1 MQSKLNV
8 SLKVRLVSVLLLLVL
23 LSAIGMGFSAYRNAS
38 TAITDTVGNTAMSIL
53 RSTVNGIDPVRF
65 RTIADGDD
73 DYFQELLKQLNQVCQ
88 SVGLK
93 YLYTMRQDAAGN
105 YSYVVDG
112 SLDDQSAFAEQEDPA
127 DMTPKWQASFN
138 GATSYELDLES
149 EWGALLSAYV
159 PILDAEGQVVGM
171 LGADFDA
178 TGVAEQLQAVQRTL
192 LQQTVLTVLL
202 ASLLGWVM
210 ASLLVRSM
218 QQLQRQADRLRT
230 GDLTVRLSLV
240 RGDAE
245 TRSLQVALQS
255 MVESLVAI
263 TRSIRAQ
270 TEDVLSL
277 VADLGQSAR
286 STRESASA
294 VADVAGQVAAGAKEQ
309 VQSMESVSVN
319 VASVFTEVS
328 RATDQAQAVEQAANS
343 ALLDSRVAL
352 ESFQDSIDQVQRVN
366 EAIGQ
371 TAVMVAGLG
380 EKSQEIKSFSQTIS
394 QIASQTNLLA
404 LNAAIEAAR
413 AGEQGKGFAVVA
425 EQVKT
430 LATAVNQASGEIGQ
444 LVQSM
449 QSEIAETTT
458 AIRSGVEQAR
468 VTVQTSSEVGE
479 RIRRLFDSNQIV
491 LQRVEQVLD
500 AVKRIEQDCQLV
512 VERVQVLTR
521 ISGESSSGS
530 LQAAAATEEQLA
542 IMETVEVNL
551 QQLQSIAGALKQSV
565 NRFKVD

>member
-38 TAITDTVGNTAMSIL
+38 RAITDTVGNTAMSIL
-53 RSTVNGIDPVRF
+53 RSTVSGIDSARF
-65 RTIADGDD
+65 RAIADSGDG
-73 DYFQELLKQLNQVCQ
+73 YYQELLGQLNQVCQ

-93 YLYTMRQDAAGN
+93 YLYTMRQDAAGD
-105 YSYVVDG
+105 YLYVVDG
-112 SLDDQSAFAEQEDPA
+112 SPEDQSAFSERQDPA
-127 DMTPKWQASFN
+127 EMTPQWVASFA
-138 GATSYELDLES
+138 GTAGYELDLES

-159 PILDAEGQVVGM
+159 PILDAEGRVVGI

-178 TGVAEQLQAVQRTL
+178 SEVAEQLRGVQRTL
-192 LQQTVLTVLL
+192 VLQTGLIVLA
-202 ASLLGWVM
+202 ASLLGWAM

-218 QQLQRQADRLRT
+218 RQLQRQADRLRT

-240 RGDAE
+240 NGDAE
-245 TRSLQVALQS
+245 TRSLQAALQS

-263 TRSIRAQ
+263 TRSIRSQ

-277 VADLGQSAR
+277 VAALGQSAR
-286 STRESASA
+286 STRESSSA
-294 VADVAGQVAAGAKEQ
+294 VAEVAGQVAAGAQEQ

-319 VASVFTEVS
+319 VANVFTEIT
-328 RATDQAQAVEQAANS
+328 RATEQAQAVEQSANS
-343 ALLDSRVAL
+343 ALLDSRIAL
-352 ESFQDSIDQVQRVN
+352 DSFQDSIDQVRRVN

-371 TAVMVAGLG
+371 TAIMVAGLG
-380 EKSQEIKSFSQTIS
+380 DKSQEISSFSQTIT

-413 AGEQGKGFAVVA
+413 AGEQGKGFAIVA

-430 LATAVNQASGEIGQ
+430 LATAVNQASGQIGQ

-449 QSEIAETTT
+449 QSEIGQTTA

-468 VTVQTSSEVGE
+468 VTVQASSQVGE
-479 RIRRLFDSNQIV
+479 RIQRLFDSNQIV

-521 ISGESSSGS
+521 ISSESSSGS
-530 LQAAAATEEQLA
+530 LQAAAATQEQLA
-542 IMETVEVNL
+542 IMQTVEANL

-565 NRFKVD
+565 DRFKVD